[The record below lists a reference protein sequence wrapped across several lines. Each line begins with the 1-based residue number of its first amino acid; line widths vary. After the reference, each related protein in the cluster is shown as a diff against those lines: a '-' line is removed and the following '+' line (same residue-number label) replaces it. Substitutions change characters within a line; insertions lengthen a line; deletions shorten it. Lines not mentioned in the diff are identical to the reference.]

1 MKPLLV
7 DLNNFEFVSFEMEG
21 LNNLFVELLVAQDT
35 FLEVLKN
42 ESDIASANSW
52 YEVRG
57 RDVFRLS
64 SLSVNILPRRKK
76 FSLLH

>member
-21 LNNLFVELLVAQDT
+21 LNNLLVELLVDQDT

-42 ESDIASANSW
+42 ELDIASANSW

-57 RDVFRLS
+57 GDVFRLS
-64 SLSVNILPRRKK
+64 SLSVKILPRRKK
-76 FSLLH
+76 VSLLH